1 MHKRMLMIVALCASL
16 LQVSAA
22 EADYHVIPLP
32 QQITMSKGKPFSL
45 LPTTQI
51 ICTSSDELMQ
61 KNARFLCDY
70 IKETTGLTLTVS
82 NSAKVKH
89 RQSCSCLTR
98 KCREKRPTNSLSR
111 LRKWS
116 SADVLPLVS
125 SMAFRR
131 FANHCLS

>member
-51 ICTSSDELMQ
+51 VCTSSDELMQ

-70 IKETTGLTLTVS
+70 IKETTGLTLTVN
-82 NSAKVKH
+82 NSAKVKTPAIMLMLDPKM
-89 RQSCSCLTR
+89 QGL
-98 KCREKRPTNSLSR
+98 SLI
-111 LRKWS
+111 
-116 SADVLPLVS
+116 
-125 SMAFRR
+125 
-131 FANHCLS
+131 HI

>member
-82 NSAKVKH
+82 NSA
-89 RQSCSCLTR
+89 SG
-98 KCREKRPTNSLSR
+98 CRDYRCTSLCLSR
-111 LRKWS
+111 HDARLLTS
-116 SADVLPLVS
+116 FLL
-125 SMAFRR
+125 
-131 FANHCLS
+131 C